1 MKRICYCIFFGLLIL
16 ISVNGCGDGDPT
28 DSDNDGL
35 SDSDEIHIYGTNP
48 FIADTDG
55 DGRSDGEEV
64 LAGTNPLIA
73 DEARS
78 LTLNNG
84 ADKDVTVYIVFVGGM
99 TVNGG
104 SYTDQDFISQDCIVY
119 RPDRCSVLIPKKS
132 TKTLTLNKG
141 GINLS
146 GGVDN
151 ESMGPCPTTMF
162 EINISPKDNKTHDHF
177 DLSLVNGFNY
187 SMQIVSAAGSETTYV
202 KNATGNHDAIGVF
215 PLGCTQ
221 CVSQNSNPPSW
232 PDCPGNRDGHC
243 APQCYDAAECKSGP
257 DELHPNVACDLEVKT
272 GGSFTVNFGA
282 S

>member
-78 LTLNNG
+78 LNLNNG

-104 SYTDQDFISQDCIVY
+104 SYTDQDFKSQDCTFTGRTDAV
-119 RPDRCSVLIPKKS
+119 CLFPK
-132 TKTLTLNKG
+132 NQ
-141 GINLS
+141 
-146 GGVDN
+146 
-151 ESMGPCPTTMF
+151 
-162 EINISPKDNKTHDHF
+162 PKH
-177 DLSLVNGFNY
+177 
-187 SMQIVSAAGSETTYV
+187 
-202 KNATGNHDAIGVF
+202 
-215 PLGCTQ
+215 
-221 CVSQNSNPPSW
+221 
-232 PDCPGNRDGHC
+232 
-243 APQCYDAAECKSGP
+243 
-257 DELHPNVACDLEVKT
+257 
-272 GGSFTVNFGA
+272 
-282 S
+282 